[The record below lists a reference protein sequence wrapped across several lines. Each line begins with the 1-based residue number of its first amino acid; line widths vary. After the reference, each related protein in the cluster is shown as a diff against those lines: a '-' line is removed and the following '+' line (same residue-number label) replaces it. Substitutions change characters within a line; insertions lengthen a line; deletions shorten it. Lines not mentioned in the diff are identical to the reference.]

1 MKRLIVLMLVC
12 TMLFAACTVDESVN
26 SNSSQTESVDEKTV
40 VEKALELVDQEKYE
54 EAYSLLYKNRGNEEA
69 KDMLEDFT
77 VVHTNETLTSYEIY
91 NAFIEKTYNENGDII
106 KGIQKMMYQGM
117 YYVYDLTYEYTYDEK
132 GRVLSQS
139 TYVDGSENPDEI
151 VKYTYDENGNLVLEE
166 KTNNS
171 YDYTTGELST
181 TYTEYT
187 AREYDENGNVT
198 YSEEYYIDEG
208 KKEIIVCE
216 ENTYDENGNLI
227 HEKWYNTEDNYYDT
241 EFVYDENGFLVKE
254 IEKRS
259 YGVNVT
265 EYTVN
270 EKGDALTTKITFNYD
285 GKENGSVI
293 TSEFETVY
301 EYDEEGRQ
309 TKVVNTYSNDTS
321 TSKEYVYNE
330 QGDIIKQTE
339 IDIEGKVNDSRFEY
353 EYFENGKVR
362 KETNILNRFGKS
374 SMRSEYDEH
383 GNAVREY
390 TDENERTYEYTY
402 NEQGLIATKLQT
414 LDGQQMFEYTYDA
427 NGNIIKE
434 IRYNPKTPDDKIEYT
449 YTYDDKNNRTTYSV
463 TNNGITDTDKF
474 TYVYDEAGR
483 MLEKTT
489 VTYTGSENKT
499 TYEYDA
505 NGNQIKVS
513 WIDKD
518 GNIGGYIEHT
528 YDEDNNLIKTV
539 RLYSD
544 RDNEMPYTVNYTYN
558 ENGILI
564 SELTENLDYAA
575 ATLNEYSDL
584 LYLYTPKK

>member
-1 MKRLIVLMLVC
+1 MKKLIVLMLACV
-12 TMLFAACTVDESVN
+12 MLFASCATDETAN
-26 SNSSQTESVDEKTV
+26 SNTSKTESTEEISV
-40 VEKALELVDQEKYE
+40 VEQALALVNEGKCE
-54 EAYSLLYKNRGNEEA
+54 EAYSLLYKNRDNAEA
-69 KDMLEDFT
+69 KAMLEDFT

-106 KGIQKMMYQGM
+106 KGIQKVMYQGM
-117 YYVYDLTYEYTYDEK
+117 YYVYDFTYEYTYDEK

-139 TYVDGSENPDEI
+139 TYVEGSENPDEI
-151 VKYTYDENGNLVLEE
+151 VNYTYDDNGNLVLEE
-166 KTNNS
+166 KTNYS
-171 YDYTTGELST
+171 YNNETGELAT
-181 TYTEYT
+181 TYSEYT
-187 AREYDENGNVT
+187 ACEYDENGNVT
-198 YSEEYYIDEG
+198 YSEEYYIEEG
-208 KKEIIVCE
+208 KKEIIVYE

-241 EFVYDENGFLVKE
+241 EYVYDKNGFLVKE
-254 IEKRS
+254 TEKRS
-259 YGVNVT
+259 YGVTVT

-270 EKGDALTTKITFNYD
+270 EKGYAVTTKTTFNYTEESS
-285 GKENGSVI
+285 GAVTI
-293 TSEFETVY
+293 SEFETVY

-309 TKVVNTYSNDTS
+309 LKVVNTYSNGTTTS
-321 TSKEYVYNE
+321 TENAYNE

-339 IDIEGKVNDSRFEY
+339 IDIEGKVNDSLFEY
-353 EYFENGKVR
+353 EYFENGEVR

-374 SMRSEYDEH
+374 SMKSEYDEY
-383 GNAVREY
+383 GNVTREY
-390 TDENERTYEYTY
+390 TDEKSRTYEYTY
-402 NEQGLIATKLQT
+402 NEQGLIATELRT
-414 LDGQQMFEYTYDA
+414 LDGKQMFEYTYDE
-427 NGNIIKE
+427 NGNLIKE
-434 IRYNPKTPDDKIEYT
+434 VRYNPEEPDNKTEYT
-449 YTYDDKNNRTTYSV
+449 YTYDEKNNRTTYSV

-489 VTYTGSENKT
+489 VTSTGSENKT

-544 RDNEMPYTVNYTYN
+544 RNNEMPYTVNYTYN

-564 SELTENLDYAA
+564 SELTENHDYAA
-575 ATLNEYSDL
+575 ATLNEYSDF